1 VGYSPEPNYL
11 SFLSTLIERNSHRS
25 RPLQII
31 VLIPRLDT
39 EQAYQDLKP
48 YMHRSQP
55 NHLTFFTTPSD
66 ETLWIQDYMEIGL
79 SLKDGRLRIIDL
91 PYTDREGEAIPAAIA
106 LSCQFDLI
114 SQPEDRHDDDQD
126 DLPQHG
132 NYGGNIEALPGNLL
146 LIGNT
151 MSQMTQK
158 HLRHIFKQMTAIK
171 INVRWLE
178 TGHVDELFTVL
189 PDHSAKATCPFALVY
204 TSPKLAL
211 ELVKKHSFTSRKRIL
226 PSPVTIEDVST
237 ELQDIS
243 FFTQCLSLY
252 AQNKTPDERCQKL
265 IQANVAYEELIQQ
278 ERRRIDAELVKHN
291 TCSSINW
298 IALPQLFVPSYNVWL
313 QEGNWGS
320 DEDEAQAL
328 NPNTINMIALG
339 EEVIVSE
346 QPYKPF
352 AREVARRLAE
362 LNLSPVGV
370 DSALSH
376 YLSGGLH
383 CNTAVARMC
392 GARQ

>member
-1 VGYSPEPNYL
+1 
-11 SFLSTLIERNSHRS
+11 
-25 RPLQII
+25 
-31 VLIPRLDT
+31 
-39 EQAYQDLKP
+39 
-48 YMHRSQP
+48 
-55 NHLTFFTTPSD
+55 
-66 ETLWIQDYMEIGL
+66 MEIGL

-211 ELVKKHSFTSRKRIL
+211 ELVKKHSFTSRNRIL

-278 ERRRIDAELVKHN
+278 ERRRIDAELIKHN

-339 EEVIVSE
+339 EEVIVPE

-352 AREVARRLAE
+352 AQEVARRLAE